1 MGTPSVTP
9 NPNGN
14 PFDQP
19 LNSEVQESQRNQAA
33 TVAASPNGNPFNE
46 PLASEKAEQQHD
58 AVLQKKPY
66 SGAAMG
72 SKVPDSILN
81 APDSLGDTIGGLT
94 IAGGAALAAS
104 PIVDTAIA
112 HLGSLTTI
120 VKAAKNLGWAT
131 FGLKEAHDL
140 YKMVSGDKK

>member
-1 MGTPSVTP
+1 MATPSVTP

-19 LNSEVQESQRNQAA
+19 LNSEVNESQQNQAA

-46 PLASEKAEQQHD
+46 PLASEKAEAQHD
-58 AVLQKKPY
+58 TVMQHPHYDGSK
-66 SGAAMG
+66 MG
-72 SKVPDSILN
+72 SKVPNSILN

-94 IAGGAALAAS
+94 VAGGAALAAS
-104 PIVDTAIA
+104 PIVDAAVA
-112 HLGSLTTI
+112 HLGSLTKI
-120 VKAAKNLGWAT
+120 VQVAKNLGWTA
-131 FGLKEAHDL
+131 FSLKEAHDL